1 MENHCPMQTPRI
13 PYLSIHPFINLAIRS
28 SIYPFI
34 YLIYLSIYLSIH
46 RSIHPSIHPYIYNY
60 YCTIVCL
67 RLILRHMPPRIQA
80 LCSPTGATG
89 ACFTPFL
96 RHNGGTMQL
105 FPAARLVGHQ
115 SLSLGQSLS
124 LCITFIQF
132 QNHLVGIY
140 MVYTWYIHGIY
151 MVYTW
156 YIHGIYMVYIK
167 VLHLNHCQKHHY
179 GGMNITKPRLWS
191 RDTSCHI
198 RTSSH
203 RPVIAWSA

>member
-1 MENHCPMQTPRI
+1 MNGYYI
-13 PYLSIHPFINLAIRS
+13 SID
-28 SIYPFI
+28 
-34 YLIYLSIYLSIH
+34 LSIYLSTYLSV
-46 RSIHPSIHPYIYNY
+46 SIYLSIDLYIHPYIYNN
-60 YCTIVCL
+60 YCNIVCL

-105 FPAARLVGHQ
+105 VPAARLVGHQ

-132 QNHLVGIY
+132 KRTIWWVYTWYIHGTY

-151 MVYTW
+151 MVHTW
-156 YIHGIYMVYIK
+156 YIHGIHK
-167 VLHLNHCQKHHY
+167 SL
-179 GGMNITKPRLWS
+179 
-191 RDTSCHI
+191 
-198 RTSSH
+198 
-203 RPVIAWSA
+203 

>member
-1 MENHCPMQTPRI
+1 
-13 PYLSIHPFINLAIRS
+13 
-28 SIYPFI
+28 
-34 YLIYLSIYLSIH
+34 
-46 RSIHPSIHPYIYNY
+46 
-60 YCTIVCL
+60 
-67 RLILRHMPPRIQA
+67 MPPRIQA

-105 FPAARLVGHQ
+105 VPAARLVGHQ

-132 QNHLVGIY
+132 KRTIWW
-140 MVYTWYIHGIY
+140 VYTWYIHGIY

-167 VLHLNHCQKHHY
+167 VYKSLTFKPLSEKPLWWDEHHK
-179 GGMNITKPRLWS
+179 TKAVIQRHIVSHPYLFSSASDCLERLE
-191 RDTSCHI
+191 R
-198 RTSSH
+198 
-203 RPVIAWSA
+203 AQ

>member
-1 MENHCPMQTPRI
+1 M
-13 PYLSIHPFINLAIRS
+13 
-28 SIYPFI
+28 
-34 YLIYLSIYLSIH
+34 
-46 RSIHPSIHPYIYNY
+46 
-60 YCTIVCL
+60 CL

-140 MVYTWYIHGIY
+140 VVYTWYIHGTY

-156 YIHGIYMVYIK
+156 YIHGIHK
-167 VLHLNHCQKHHY
+167 SLTFKPLSETPLWWDEHHK
-179 GGMNITKPRLWS
+179 TKAVIQRHIVSHPYLFSSASDCLERLE
-191 RDTSCHI
+191 R
-198 RTSSH
+198 
-203 RPVIAWSA
+203 AQ